1 MFDWCQSVASF
12 RFLESVSR
20 ALQEEGASKWRAETW
35 NMVSVSCGLF
45 RFWPNSILFA
55 LCLGHLRACS
65 ACQDTKHALKIKIH
79 KMCLPCL
86 DPVQQVVIQATVYLA
101 MLGVSRLYFS
111 RLSNLFLR
119 PSEEALTRTGKLLE
133 SALDVPG
140 MRLTRALRDLRR
152 LCEAERDFFGRWKF
166 MEPGCNLSLSLSL
179 SVAQAMKRYEKAE
192 KVQREESKR
201 QVHVAFP
208 VNQKEEFHQLP
219 CLCERERE
227 SVCFLVVLM
236 CVKLADCLMTDSL
249 AENDG
254 TDTT

>member
-12 RFLESVSR
+12 RFLESVSK

-45 RFWPNSILFA
+45 RFWHVLTEFQFV
-55 LCLGHLRACS
+55 CFMLRACS
-65 ACQDTKHALKIKIH
+65 ACQNTKHALKFTKSVCHAWIQ
-79 KMCLPCL
+79 M
-86 DPVQQVVIQATVYLA
+86 VQQVVIQATVYLA

-152 LCEAERDFFGRWKF
+152 LCEAERDFPWTL
-166 MEPGCNLSLSLSL
+166 EI
-179 SVAQAMKRYEKAE
+179 
-192 KVQREESKR
+192 
-201 QVHVAFP
+201 H
-208 VNQKEEFHQLP
+208 
-219 CLCERERE
+219 
-227 SVCFLVVLM
+227 
-236 CVKLADCLMTDSL
+236 
-249 AENDG
+249 G
-254 TDTT
+254 TRM